1 MKNAEMMD
9 KKTQFKMRKGQDR
22 RPLSELAG
30 EDFTPD
36 AYCRYQYINRDGEQ
50 VEGLSLLVNGDVYFT
65 SSEAVINSFADI
77 EELNEDMAADGESI
91 TLTLVKKTS
100 KQGRDYN
107 VLDVV
112 L

>member
-1 MKNAEMMD
+1 MKNAETLS
-9 KKTQFKMRKGQDR
+9 KTIQYKMRKGQDR

-30 EDFTPD
+30 EEFTPE

-77 EELNEDMAADGESI
+77 EDLNDDLEADDVNI
-91 TLTLVKKTS
+91 VLKLVKKTS
-100 KQGRDYN
+100 KQGREYN

-112 L
+112 I

>member
-30 EDFTPD
+30 EEFTPD
-36 AYCRYQYINRDGEQ
+36 AYYKYTYVNRDGET
-50 VEGLSLLVNGDVYFT
+50 VDGLSMLINGDVYFT
-65 SSEAVINSFADI
+65 SSEAVINSFSDI
-77 EELNEDMAADGESI
+77 EELNEDMTADGENI

>member
-1 MKNAEMMD
+1 MKNAETLSKMI
-9 KKTQFKMRKGQDR
+9 QFKMKKGQDR

-30 EDFTPD
+30 QSFAPE

-50 VEGLSLLVNGDVYFT
+50 VDGLSLLVNGDVYFT

-77 EELNEDMAADGESI
+77 EDLNADMGDDESI
-91 TLTLVKKTS
+91 MLTLVKKTS
-100 KQGRDYN
+100 KQGREYN

>member
-1 MKNAEMMD
+1 MD
-9 KKTQFKMRKGQDR
+9 KKTQFKMKKGQDR
-22 RPLSELAG
+22 HPLSELAG
-30 EDFTPD
+30 QTFTPE
-36 AYCRYQYINRDGEQ
+36 AYCRYEYINGDGEQ

-65 SSEAVINSFADI
+65 SSSAVIKTFSDI
-77 EELNEDMAADGESI
+77 EDLDNDLEEGEKL